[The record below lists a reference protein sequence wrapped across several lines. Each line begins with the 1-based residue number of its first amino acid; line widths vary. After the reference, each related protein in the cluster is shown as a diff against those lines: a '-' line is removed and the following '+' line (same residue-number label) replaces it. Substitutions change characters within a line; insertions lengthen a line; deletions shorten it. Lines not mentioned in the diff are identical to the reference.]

1 MKKNKIILWGLFSF
15 FLVVI
20 YFLSRLIAIKSL
32 PPFVD
37 ELIYVRWAQQGF
49 YDPAMRF
56 LSLSDG
62 KQPLYIWIMSMM
74 LSVFPNPLAVGRILS
89 VFSGAISMIGLGVLS
104 WQLFG
109 SKRVAFIAAGLYI
122 VYPLALLLDRFALY
136 DSFLGALVLW
146 SVIILLWFVRS
157 PTLGKAFIAAHIWA
171 AALLTKSSAVLLGIL
186 LPAATLLY
194 PIKKVKIMQTV
205 MFLGI
210 AAIFT
215 VLYQSILLL
224 SPIDSYIQQKNTL
237 FIYSWKEWIDKP
249 LGQVFLA
256 NIIPYTTWI
265 IQYISLPLVLVA
277 ILTSMFDKANRS
289 AYRFLGVWF
298 VVPFLL
304 IVITGKLIYP
314 RHLFFLTFPILLTA
328 AVGISILSR
337 HISSW
342 WRTGLIVSLILLP
355 SILMNNGI
363 LTNMRTASIPQVD
376 REQYID
382 GWSAGWGVKEIV
394 LLLQQEA
401 AVNQITIVTE
411 GSFGSLPTTAME
423 LYFAHHPNV
432 SLVRLDDNPLKFPV
446 GLDWRKPT
454 FIIINNAQE
463 IPGYWEAREIQKFQK
478 GTGDSYIRLYKVT
491 KTNID

>member
-1 MKKNKIILWGLFSF
+1 MKKNKIILWGVFSF
-15 FLVVI
+15 VLVVI
-20 YFLSRLIAIKSL
+20 YFLSRLIVIKSL

-56 LSLSDG
+56 LPLSDG
-62 KQPLYIWIMSMM
+62 KQPLYIWAMSMM

-89 VFSGAISMIGLGVLS
+89 VFSGAFSMIGLGVLS

-109 SKRVAFIAAGLYI
+109 SKRVAFIAAGLY
-122 VYPLALLLDRFALY
+122 VLYPLALLLDRFALY
-136 DSFLGALVLW
+136 DSFLGALVVW

-171 AALLTKSSAVLLGIL
+171 SALLTKSSAVLLGVL
-186 LPAATLLY
+186 VPAVALVY
-194 PIKKVKIMQTV
+194 PIKKSKVMQTV
-205 MFLGI
+205 MFIGI
-210 AAIFT
+210 ALILT
-215 VLYQSILLL
+215 MLYQSILLL
-224 SPIDSYIQQKNTL
+224 SPIDSYIAQKNTL

-249 LGQVFLA
+249 FGQVFLT
-256 NIIPYTTWI
+256 NIVPYTTWI
-265 IQYISLPLVLVA
+265 VQYLSIPLVLLA
-277 ILTSMFDKANRS
+277 ILTTIFDKTHRS
-289 AYRFLGVWF
+289 VYRFLGVWF

-304 IVITGKLIYP
+304 IAITGKLIYP
-314 RHLFFLTFPILLTA
+314 RHLFFLTFPLVLMA
-328 AVGISILSR
+328 ATGLSLLSR
-337 HISSW
+337 RISSW
-342 WRTGLIVSLILLP
+342 WKTGFIVSLILLP
-355 SILMNNGI
+355 SILMNYGI
-363 LTNMRTASIPQVD
+363 LANIRTASIPQID

-401 AVNQITIVTE
+401 SVNQITIVTE
-411 GSFGSLPTTAME
+411 GLFGSLPTTAME